1 MSQTTFS
8 FDLPI
13 TPGAIPPV
21 LHMGQ
26 YDSGRTYVAN
36 LKNDDGT
43 AYSVAASSVVRISGI
58 NTAGVAWEQDAT
70 FSGSAVTFTPAGAA
84 TDQPGKMAVS
94 MTISNAAQ
102 TEQIAMLWMI
112 FDIQRAGLTNEEAAR
127 SPEFEDAIEAAI
139 NERIDAVIP
148 LVVTISQSGQTY
160 SCDTTL
166 AEIQAAI
173 AAGRVVFANVPEPSS
188 GRAYYAEGDA
198 NYACLHGID
207 TSGGGAVLMI
217 YTVTASAVTVISKQL
232 AN

>member
-36 LKNDDGT
+36 LKKDDGT
-43 AYSVAASSVVRISGI
+43 AYSIAASSVVKISGI

-127 SPEFEDAIEAAI
+127 SPEFENAIEAAI
-139 NERIDAVIP
+139 NDRIDAVIP

-166 AEIQAAI
+166 AEIQAAELSDRPI
-173 AAGRVVFANVPEPSS
+173 YAKVPDPPN
-188 GRAYYAEGDA
+188 GRAQYAFDDNGA
-198 NYACLHGID
+198 AFHVID
-207 TSGGGAVLMI
+207 TTGGGTLLEYLITENGV
-217 YTVTASAVTVISKQL
+217 SKTNIQL
-232 AN
+232 

>member
-127 SPEFEDAIEAAI
+127 SPEFENAIEAAI
-139 NERIDAVIP
+139 NDRIDAVIP
-148 LVVTISQSGQTY
+148 LVITITQSGQTY

-166 AEIQAAI
+166 AEIQAAELSDRPI
-173 AAGRVVFANVPEPSS
+173 YAKVPDPPN
-188 GRAYYAEGDA
+188 GRAQYAFDDNGA
-198 NYACLHGID
+198 AFHVID
-207 TSGGGAVLMI
+207 TTGGGTLLEYLITENGV
-217 YTVTASAVTVISKQL
+217 SKTNIQL
-232 AN
+232 